1 MPAYI
6 TGKKTRKYSNEFKVS
21 AVLLTYKPNKMI
33 KDVAEDLDIHP
44 FMLSRW
50 RKEYREGKLVADK
63 RRLSKLIAGIN
74 SSKSLSEKQR
84 IQELE
89 AENAELKLEIDLLKK
104 VATISSGG
112 AATRFRFI
120 KRFHHRFGVTRLCQ
134 RLNVS
139 RSGYYAWLKR
149 MPSKRSQ
156 YDQFLKGRID
166 TLFKQN
172 REVYGSPRIHQ
183 ALLRQGIC
191 VARKRVERLMR
202 ELGLRGRV
210 TRVYR
215 RAPSI
220 HRFFEGIKNTRK
232 DLPKPI
238 RINQHWAADLTYIKV
253 KGQWVY
259 LAVVLDLY
267 SRRIVGWS
275 MNKRRTVELTKAS
288 IMMALRN
295 RRPPKGL
302 VFHTDRGI

>member
-1 MPAYI
+1 
-6 TGKKTRKYSNEFKVS
+6 
-21 AVLLTYKPNKMI
+21 
-33 KDVAEDLDIHP
+33 
-44 FMLSRW
+44 
-50 RKEYREGKLVADK
+50 
-63 RRLSKLIAGIN
+63 
-74 SSKSLSEKQR
+74 
-84 IQELE
+84 
-89 AENAELKLEIDLLKK
+89 
-104 VATISSGG
+104 
-112 AATRFRFI
+112 
-120 KRFHHRFGVTRLCQ
+120 
-134 RLNVS
+134 
-139 RSGYYAWLKR
+139 

-302 VFHTDRGI
+302 VFHTDRGIEYRAHEIQGIHARYGIIPSMNRPGYCTDNAEMESFFHSLKAELIKGTRFYSEHHLRDTVAGYIQHFYNKARLHSSLNYQSPIEYEATS